1 MRRVTR
7 ELPLVAR
14 RITEVRESKNL
25 SRQELG
31 AEVGLTYLQVY
42 RIEKG
47 QTDVSAEM
55 VSKIADALGASPAA
69 FYRESK
75 AAS

>member
-1 MRRVTR
+1 MRRMAR
-7 ELPLVAR
+7 EAPLVAR
-14 RITEVRESKNL
+14 RIAEVRESKNMT
-25 SRQELG
+25 RVGLG
-31 AEVGLTYLQVY
+31 KLVGLTYLQVY

-47 QTDVSAEM
+47 QTDVSAEV
-55 VSKIADALGASPAA
+55 VSEIASALGVSAGS